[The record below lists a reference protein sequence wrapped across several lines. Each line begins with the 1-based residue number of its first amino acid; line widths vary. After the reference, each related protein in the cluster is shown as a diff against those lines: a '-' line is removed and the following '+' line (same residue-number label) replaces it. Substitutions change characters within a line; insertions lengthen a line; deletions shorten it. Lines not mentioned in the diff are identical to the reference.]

1 MVGCLILWLF
11 VMVVEMG
18 LWWWWWWWLLLLLL
32 FFILFYFILFYF
44 EILNQS
50 YGGIVAV
57 GSCGEVGS
65 MVVMWEMR
73 FFFIWFWP
81 GIPIC
86 GGCGWSWWWFWVC
99 W

>member
-1 MVGCLILWLF
+1 MGCLILWLF
-11 VMVVEMG
+11 VMVVEIG
-18 LWWWWWWWLLLLLL
+18 LWLLLLLL
-32 FFILFYFILFYF
+32 FFFFFFNF

-73 FFFIWFWP
+73 FFFFIWFWP

-86 GGCGWSWWWFWVC
+86 GGCGWSWW
-99 W
+99 